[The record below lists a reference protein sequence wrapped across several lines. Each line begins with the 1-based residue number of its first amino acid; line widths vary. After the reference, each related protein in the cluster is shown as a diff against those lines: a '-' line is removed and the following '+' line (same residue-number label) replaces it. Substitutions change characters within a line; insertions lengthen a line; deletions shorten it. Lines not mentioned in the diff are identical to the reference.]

1 MMQMSALSR
10 LVNPVLIGGEGPV
23 ITSVCVAFANHRG
36 DGEILKFLEVTQ
48 LVDVAQCDFK
58 SIMTFRMIS
67 DCYKG
72 ESAVYMCAARIAFII
87 EVSRK

>member
-1 MMQMSALSR
+1 MQMSALSS
-10 LVNPVLIGGEGPV
+10 LVKPILIVGEGPV
-23 ITSVCVAFANHRG
+23 ITDVCVGFANHRG
-36 DGEILKFLEVTQ
+36 DVEILIFLEVTQ

-58 SIMTFRMIS
+58 AIMAFRMIS

-87 EVSRK
+87 EISRE